1 MDHQIHGA
9 NRLGGNS
16 LLDTL
21 VFGKIAG
28 REASVF
34 AKQLQTIQEDN
45 PLESKVDIDVQKFE
59 KDLFMVLD
67 EPLSFRK
74 EIQDLMDQDAGIVRS
89 TTNLQKGLEKIL
101 TLKDR
106 IHSQIRV
113 LPKNELNNENNI
125 KNLNIT
131 LEVRSSLV
139 VCEAIIKSAFMRKES
154 RGAHFHSDFPTFDTL
169 CGMLISIVLKE
180 TEK

>member
-1 MDHQIHGA
+1 
-9 NRLGGNS
+9 
-16 LLDTL
+16 
-21 VFGKIAG
+21 
-28 REASVF
+28 
-34 AKQLQTIQEDN
+34 
-45 PLESKVDIDVQKFE
+45 
-59 KDLFMVLD
+59 MVLD

-113 LPKNELNNENNI
+113 LPKNELSNENNI

-139 VCEAIIKSAFMRKES
+139 VCEAITKSAFMRKES
-154 RGAHFHSDFPTFDTL
+154 RGAHFRSDFPTIDTL
-169 CGMLISIVLKE
+169 YGMLISIVLKE